1 MKEDQ
6 RNSNGNFA
14 TADRLESESENLSSG
29 RRLPLKGQD
38 LNSYID
44 VWLIE
49 KEGQFFKS
57 TLNTYRNA
65 ISDFL
70 SYWNQQKRP
79 GLDSLFIR
87 QYERE
92 LTRFRKLAPATVQR
106 NLSALRSFCSWAVE
120 EGLLLGNPALQVKL
134 PKLSRQYRR
143 DTLSDEETDRLLE
156 TVGVVRD
163 LRGLRDHLLVSLA
176 VRVGVREIEMHRAD
190 VGDYSRGGKI
200 GLLYLQR
207 KGRKAKDRTVVLVED
222 LADTMDLY
230 LKLSGKKKATDP
242 LFFSERP
249 DRKGSRL
256 SVRGIQSILTSYLR
270 KAGINRPRVSPHS
283 MRHFAATNALQNGAH
298 LKDVQDMMGHSTI
311 ATTENYIHL
320 SRRLSDGAEHRVQ
333 VGNRADL
340 SILKNQSN
348 NGDHD

>member
-6 RNSNGNFA
+6 KSTNGSLIIV
-14 TADRLESESENLSSG
+14 DRPDSEPETLCSG
-29 RRLPLKGQD
+29 RCLPLKGQD
-38 LNSYID
+38 LSYYIN

-57 TLNTYRNA
+57 TLSTYRNA

-120 EGLLLGNPALQVKL
+120 GGLLLGNPALQVKL

-200 GLLYLQR
+200 GILYLQR

-222 LADTMDLY
+222 LADSMDLY
-230 LKLSGKKKATDP
+230 LKLFGKKKATDS

-256 SVRGIQSILTSYLR
+256 SVRGIQATLTFYMR

-320 SRRLSDGAEHRVQ
+320 SRRLNDGAEHRVN
-333 VGNRADL
+333 VGKRADF
-340 SILKNQSN
+340 SNLKLPEH
-348 NGDHD
+348 G

>member
-1 MKEDQ
+1 MKEDHK
-6 RNSNGNFA
+6 SPNGSLT
-14 TADRLESESENLSSG
+14 TADRPESESENLSSD

-38 LNSYID
+38 LSSFIK

-57 TLNTYRNA
+57 TLITYRNA

-120 EGLLLGNPALQVKL
+120 EGLLLANPALQVKL

-143 DTLSDEETDRLLE
+143 DTLSEEETDRLLD
-156 TVGVVRD
+156 TVGVVKD
-163 LRGLRDHLLVSLA
+163 LRGLRDCLLVSLA

-222 LADTMDLY
+222 VADTMDLY
-230 LKLSGKKKATDP
+230 LKFSGKKKATDP

-256 SVRGIQSILTSYLR
+256 SVRGIQSILTSYMR
-270 KAGINRPRVSPHS
+270 KAGINRSRVSPHS

-298 LKDVQDMMGHSTI
+298 LKDVQDMMGHATI

-320 SRRLSDGAEHRVQ
+320 SRRLNDGAEHRVS
-333 VGNRADL
+333 VGKKADL
-340 SILKNQSN
+340 SAVKPAE
-348 NGDHD
+348 